1 MNHRSKSLCMFL
13 FLLVCV
19 FFVSPHTHAAG
30 QADAK
35 VAWLTEQIADY
46 CQGLTGETF
55 GQSLRDMTANVLNA
69 EFSENAPWYQAM
81 DKAYPRCR
89 AAEQEPASGEL
100 RDMCEV
106 DTQVAIQ
113 EALRVLSG
121 SPGLPPHLVS
131 IFSVALGETRAGEVE
146 PAGPGRAPAP
156 AVLILDP
163 QTSEQERY
171 YQDSTE
177 RREVSPSQ

>member
-46 CQGLTGETF
+46 LQGVTGETF
-55 GQSLRDMTANVLNA
+55 GQSFRDMTANLLNA
-69 EFSENAPWYQAM
+69 EFSENAPWYRAM
-81 DKAYPRCR
+81 DKAYQRCR
-89 AAEQEPASGEL
+89 AAGRLLAGEL

-146 PAGPGRAPAP
+146 AAGPGRAPAP

-163 QTSEQERY
+163 QTSEQDRY
-171 YQDSTE
+171 YEDSTE